1 MSDIFHSIQTI
12 LFHRYPLSCKV
23 IALTRPLFILPD
35 TTERA
40 GYMSGVIESLDRGIR
55 FEQDT
60 TDSKGHRGRPAAG
73 QALQTH

>member
-23 IALTRPLFILPD
+23 FPLIRPLLILPNA
-35 TTERA
+35 TERA

-55 FEQDT
+55 F
-60 TDSKGHRGRPAAG
+60 
-73 QALQTH
+73 

>member
-1 MSDIFHSIQTI
+1 MSDIFHSLQTI

-23 IALTRPLFILPD
+23 ITLVRPLFILQD

-55 FEQDT
+55 F
-60 TDSKGHRGRPAAG
+60 
-73 QALQTH
+73 

>member
-1 MSDIFHSIQTI
+1 MSNISHSLQTI
-12 LFHRYPLSCKV
+12 LFHHYPLSCKV
-23 IALTRPLFILPD
+23 FHLIRPLLILPNA
-35 TTERA
+35 TERA

-60 TDSKGHRGRPAAG
+60 TDSKVHRGRPAAG